1 MGEVF
6 LGSSA
11 VILLHGLFALRVKRP
26 LLLHLIEDFAPVALG
41 QLLGGAWSPSKAK
54 FRDLEHI
61 GLSSV
66 VDRLTF
72 LVDEYAFGANK

>member
-41 QLLGGAWSPSKAK
+41 QLLGG
-54 FRDLEHI
+54 I
-61 GLSSV
+61 V
-66 VDRLTF
+66 V
-72 LVDEYAFGANK
+72 